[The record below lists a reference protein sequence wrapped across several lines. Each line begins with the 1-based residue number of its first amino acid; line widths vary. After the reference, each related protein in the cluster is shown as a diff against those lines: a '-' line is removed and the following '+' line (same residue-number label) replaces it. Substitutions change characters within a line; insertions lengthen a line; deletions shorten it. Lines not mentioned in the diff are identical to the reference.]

1 MEITDTVPQLFLPPD
16 LAPPP
21 SNGDDDELEDMEED
35 ANEETKKGGKYVQD
49 RLIGSIETTQK

>member
-1 MEITDTVPQLFLPPD
+1 
-16 LAPPP
+16 
-21 SNGDDDELEDMEED
+21 MEED